1 LTSQAILIVTW
12 YGTVKYCLELLKSLE
27 NYKDYPLVVA
37 INESEKLT
45 DPEFLEYLQSH
56 PIEVI
61 PIAGNRWECGGLMAA
76 SVFSPYQEFILIQD
90 TLEVKD
96 PSIFNQMFA
105 YEGRSVAFGDGWLC
119 YLGKYR
125 RDVLNQVIIPTC
137 LTKMEAFYHEVK
149 FGALYNWVAK
159 HVEGQDPVVMFP
171 EWHNDNPNNWIEER
185 FERQNLVLDNPY
197 LIKRKSL
204 HWKGAGPFQGAIAWE
219 ESPTKASEEG

>member
-37 INESEKLT
+37 INEVEKLT
-45 DPEFLEYLQSH
+45 DTEFLEYLQSH
-56 PIEVI
+56 SIEVL
-61 PIAGNRWECGGLMAA
+61 PIVGNRWESGGLMAA

-125 RDVLNQVIIPTC
+125 REVLNQIIIPTC
-137 LTKMEAFYHEVK
+137 FTKMDAFYHEVK
-149 FGALYNWVAK
+149 LGALYNWVAA
-159 HVEGQDPVVMFP
+159 HVEGQAPVVMFP
-171 EWHNDNPNNWIEER
+171 EWKNENPNNWTEEKFGR
-185 FERQNLVLDNPY
+185 ENLVLDNPY
-197 LIKRKSL
+197 LIKRKSIL
-204 HWKGAGPFQGAIAWE
+204 WGNMGPFNGALAW
-219 ESPTKASEEG
+219 ESPTNVTKEG